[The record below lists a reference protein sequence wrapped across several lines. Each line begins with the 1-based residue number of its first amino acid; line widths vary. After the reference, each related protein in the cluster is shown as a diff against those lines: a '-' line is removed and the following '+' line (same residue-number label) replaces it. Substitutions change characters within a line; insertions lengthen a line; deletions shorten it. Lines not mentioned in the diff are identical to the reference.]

1 MARFISDEELQMPTI
16 LITGAN
22 RGLGLEFTRQYVADG
37 WSVIACCRDPEG
49 DSAADLRAIGDAADG
64 RVHIETMD
72 MLDHASIDAVAAKY
86 KGTPIDV
93 LLNNAGIIG
102 PVPIVEHLEAQHFG
116 TIDYDVWATVIRTN
130 TFAPVK
136 MAEAFV
142 DNIRAGA
149 QKKII
154 TLSSTVGSLQED
166 RTAAFCY
173 CTSKTAVTKAVQLM
187 SEVLRED
194 EIIAMAFCPGY
205 VKTRMGVGGATV
217 EIPDS
222 VTGMRNLID
231 GFSMEDTGTFRRFN
245 GDTVAW

>member
-1 MARFISDEELQMPTI
+1 MPTV

-22 RGLGLEFTRQYVADG
+22 RGIGLEFAKQYAEDG
-37 WSVIACCRDPEG
+37 WVVVACCRDPEG
-49 DSAADLRAIGDAADG
+49 ESAKDLQVIADGADG
-64 RVHIETMD
+64 RVHLEKMD
-72 MLDHASIDAVAAKY
+72 MLDHSSIDAVADKY
-86 KGTPIDV
+86 KGKPIDI

-102 PVPIVEHLEAQHFG
+102 PVPIQDHLDAQHFG
-116 TIDYDVWATVIRTN
+116 TIDYDVWDTVVRTN

-136 MAEAFV
+136 MAEAFLENV
-142 DNIRAGA
+142 QASA

-166 RTAAFCY
+166 KTAAFCY
-173 CTSKTAVTKAVQLM
+173 CTSKTAVNKAVQLI
-187 SEVLRED
+187 SEVLRD
-194 EIIAMAFCPGY
+194 KGVIAMAFCPGY

-222 VTGMRNLID
+222 VSGMKGLID
-231 GFSMEDTGTFRRFN
+231 TFTMGDTGTFRRFN